1 MQTNEPQPSS
11 SRNLVLNWDEHSAT
25 FFSRLR
31 HLRSDLSLTD
41 VTLST
46 SEGGEFRAHKLVL
59 SVCSE
64 YFDKIFVNNRSFNP
78 QMTFATH
85 SVVYLRDVTSKHV
98 EMMLEYMYQGTVT
111 VHEEELPGFLATANA
126 LKLRGLVHESNSNA
140 STSDTRTRKRSNE
153 YASEESGLPKTVKME
168 EIDLE
173 VEDDK
178 NLVLEDLDTNIHE
191 EEVDDPGNLN
201 YLEDDTLPHPD
212 LTLNQVKDIGC
223 KDILVSKQRPKDARL

>member
-1 MQTNEPQPSS
+1 MQTNEPLPSS

-31 HLRSDLSLTD
+31 HLRSDLPLTD

-64 YFDKIFVNNRSFNP
+64 YFDKIFVNNRSFSP

-153 YASEESGLPKTVKME
+153 YVSEESGLPKTVKME

-173 VEDDK
+173 VEDVRAVVERRQDLL
-178 NLVLEDLDTNIHE
+178 LVDGDRDRVLAVT
-191 EEVDDPGNLN
+191 VDDARQLAGVAKALGVSRAGA
-201 YLEDDTLPHPD
+201 LATVGL
-212 LTLNQVKDIGC
+212 QVGG
-223 KDILVSKQRPKDARL
+223 VV